1 MHHCSSNT
9 HTHTHTHK
17 HTHTYYFQILK
28 ARSDILCEIC
38 EIESEA
44 WRLWSW
50 WDFLLVHC
58 ESVLSGLLTLTK
70 SVCVTLAHLA
80 CLYRY
85 SYDRFNLNSPRVIKT
100 VLSFKVALSG
110 SPACCNRLP
119 FVCTLVSTPS
129 IIKPVHLASLKIHP
143 FIHLSIIII
152 QSFYLFFCHSIVLS
166 FDHSVH

>member
-1 MHHCSSNT
+1 MERSCIIVPQT
-9 HTHTHTHK
+9 

-129 IIKPVHLASLKIHP
+129 IIKPVHLASLKIYP